1 VIAPRPLFAL
11 GRRSLLVHKLRSA
24 LSVLGVLFGVAAVV
38 AMSSVGEGARREAL
52 EQIGALGIDSITVRP
67 APGGDGLVLEDA
79 VALAAAVPWLDSVAP
94 LREVPV
100 PARSPTGREMDA
112 VALGTL
118 PSYGRAARVSLAAGR
133 FLSDLDVTDRKRVAV
148 LGSTVAG
155 RLFPL
160 EEPIGR
166 WLVLGGEWFQ
176 VVGVLESRRQPRRP
190 AGPIRPRDL
199 NVAVIVP
206 LPALDLGDGGL
217 DEVDEIALRVS
228 DGRFVRGAAEVTRR
242 TLARVLAAAPAEVI
256 VPREI
261 LAQRQR
267 TQRLFAVVTG
277 AVAGL
282 GLLVGGIGIMNI
294 MLASVAE
301 RTSEIGLRRA
311 VGATRR
317 DVAAQFLV
325 EASLLTVTGGAGGIA
340 LGGLG
345 SHAIQHLA
353 GWPTALSAPMLLA
366 ALLMALLVGIG
377 FGCYPA
383 WRAAHLEPMAALR
396 MA

>member
-1 VIAPRPLFAL
+1 LLAL

-52 EQIGALGIDSITVRP
+52 EQIGALGIDGITVRR
-67 APGGDGLVLEDA
+67 APGSGAEERLLVGDAD
-79 VALAAAVPWLDSVAP
+79 ALAAAVPRLDSVAP
-94 LREVPV
+94 LREVPL
-100 PARSPTGREMDA
+100 PARSPAGREMDA

-118 PSYGRAARVSLAAGR
+118 PSYGRAARVSLSAGR
-133 FLSDLDVTDRKRVAV
+133 FLADLDVRDSKRVAV
-148 LGSTVAG
+148 LGATVAG

-160 EEPIGR
+160 EQPIGR
-166 WLVLGGEWFQ
+166 WVVLGGEWFR

-199 NVAVIVP
+199 NLAVIVP
-206 LPALDLGDGGL
+206 LPALDLGEGGI

-228 DGRFVRGAAEVTRR
+228 EGRFVSGAAEVTRR
-242 TLARVLAAAPAEVI
+242 TLARVLDGGSAEVV

-267 TQRLFAVVTG
+267 TQRLFGVVTG

-325 EASLLTVTGGAGGIA
+325 EATLLTVSGGAGGIA
-340 LGGLG
+340 LGGMG
-345 SHAIQHLA
+345 SHAIQRLA

-377 FGCYPA
+377 FGSYPA
-383 WRAAHLEPMAALR
+383 WRAARMEPMAALR
-396 MA
+396 TA